1 MTRLAFSRRPLAL
14 AVVFLVAAAAACGDG
29 VGPLR
34 NVPGYYRL
42 VAINGQPLPYV
53 SPPSMGLS
61 PVAIS
66 RGDLVLRANGTFAQG
81 VAGNVSLGVVE
92 EGTYQLSDRE
102 VSLRWDGSPIG
113 SEVRG
118 QVSGDSISLAWPD
131 FYGQPMTWT
140 YRRTSPPPS
149 SLSSGRYRLRSI
161 NGRTDEPLISYD
173 TTIAGTRY
181 VGSVLFDSLEFTD
194 GVFFRQHRSQSAIA
208 YPPSGLPIA
217 NAQEWTT
224 GGAYESRT
232 GSVVLMYYGPPPS
245 LLARDSL
252 SIAGD
257 TLVRRTAL
265 VTGVQEQ
272 RYVPVR

>member
-1 MTRLAFSRRPLAL
+1 MKRLAFPPRPLSL
-14 AVVFLVAAAAACGDG
+14 AVVFIVAAACGDG

-42 VAINGQPLPYV
+42 VAINGQPVPYT
-53 SPPSMGLS
+53 SPPSLGLA
-61 PVAIS
+61 PLYIS
-66 RGDLVLRANGTFAQG
+66 RGDLVLRANGTFAHG
-81 VAGNVSLGVVE
+81 LAGNVSLGVVE
-92 EGTYQLSDRE
+92 EGTYRLEDRE
-102 VSLRWDGSPIG
+102 VSLRWDGSPSG
-113 SEVRG
+113 TEVRG
-118 QVSGDSISLAWPD
+118 QVSRDSISLAWPD
-131 FYGQPMTWT
+131 VYGQPMTWT

-173 TTIAGTRY
+173 TTIAGWRY

-224 GGAYESRT
+224 GGAYEARP
-232 GSVVLMYYGPPPS
+232 GGVVLIYYGPPPS
-245 LLARDSL
+245 VPTRDSL

-257 TLVRRTAL
+257 TLVRRLSL
-265 VTGVQEQ
+265 VTGVQME
-272 RYVPVR
+272 RFVPVR

>member
-1 MTRLAFSRRPLAL
+1 MTRRPFSRRPLSL
-14 AVVFLVAAAAACGDG
+14 AVVCVVAVATACGDG
-29 VGPLR
+29 VGPLG

-53 SPPSMGLS
+53 SPPSMGGSL
-61 PVAIS
+61 VAIS
-66 RGDLVLRANGTFAQG
+66 RGDLVLRANGTFAHG
-81 VAGNVSLGVVE
+81 LAGNVSLGVVE

-113 SEVRG
+113 SELRG
-118 QVSGDSISLAWPD
+118 QVSGDSISLGWRD
-131 FYGQPMTWT
+131 VYGQPMTWT

-173 TTIAGTRY
+173 TTIAGWRY
-181 VGSVLFDSLEFTD
+181 VGNVLFDSLHFTD
-194 GVFFRQHRSQSAIA
+194 GVFFREHRSQSGIA

-217 NAQEWTT
+217 NALEWTT

-232 GSVVLMYYGPPPS
+232 GRVVLMYYGPPPALPS
-245 LLARDSL
+245 RDSL

-257 TLVRRTAL
+257 TLVRRTSL
-265 VTGVQEQ
+265 VTGVQVE
-272 RYVPVR
+272 RFVPVR